1 MLMKLLQK
9 LSRTLGSKEDMIEYL
24 RLTSVDNKT
33 FLDQIDDFE
42 QNYHSNAA
50 IQWYTRESCLYRLVN
65 RALRYEDMESII
77 KYRFFI
83 VDLYQKLDELY
94 QQMIE
99 QIRYSEAKIITY
111 YRGQALSNSEIER
124 FKEHIGGLVSFNAFF
139 STSLSL
145 DIALMFAGA
154 STEEDGFSLR
164 SVLFCIEVDSSI
176 ERTQPFANIDL
187 YSVNEDEDEVLFSV
201 GSVFRVEKV
210 ECLPNNESIMVIY
223 LTMIDER
230 DLPKEDI
237 LNDALQLFP
246 EQKLLGKRNDDRRK

>member
-1 MLMKLLQK
+1 MLIKLLQK
-9 LSRTLGSKEDMIEYL
+9 LSRTLGSKEEMIEHL
-24 RLTSVDNKT
+24 RFISVDNET
-33 FLDQIDDFE
+33 SRNQIDDFE

-50 IQWYTRESCLYRLVN
+50 IQWYTRETCLYKLVN

-83 VDLYQKLDELY
+83 IDLYQKLDELY

-111 YRGQALSNSEIER
+111 YRGQTLSSSEVER

-145 DIALMFAGA
+145 DIALMFAGT
-154 STEEDGFSLR
+154 SIEEDDFSLR

-210 ECLPNNESIMVIY
+210 EYLPNNEHIIVIY
-223 LTMIDER
+223 LTMVDER
-230 DLPKEDI
+230 DLPKENV
-237 LNDALQLFP
+237 LNDIVQLFP
-246 EQKLLGKRNDDRRK
+246 EQKLLGK